1 MFWPFLLEFRSSKPC
16 AGHQPCI
23 CEQGSNSEG
32 ESSGRLQGHPSPD
45 AAVAP
50 GILPCIPALLY
61 PSLGFGIKE
70 SRPMS
75 YNCRCQRGKWLCM
88 HTLTGL
94 SVSAPAIPG
103 TLTPHP
109 QPTVLWVPATVEDW
123 RLRGA
128 HGPWTQCTRVSC
140 SCART
145 QPPSLRTHG
154 AAGAVERGL
163 SGCPRRRL
171 DPGRRG
177 PTAQAGGAQEE
188 CIPLASSLHNPPPIP
203 LSWDLFVSMH
213 SWGFPHPPPLGLPIQ
228 NKVSLYLM
236 VMADVRGIWQ
246 RQKRGLWLSNIA
258 PYVV

>member
-1 MFWPFLLEFRSSKPC
+1 MFWPFLLGFKSSKPC

-23 CEQGSNSEG
+23 CEQGSSSEG

-94 SVSAPAIPG
+94 SVSAPAIPR

-123 RLRGA
+123 RLCGA
-128 HGPWTQCTRVSC
+128 RGPWTQCTRVSC

-145 QPPSLRTHG
+145 QPPSLCTHG

-163 SGCPRRRL
+163 KRVSQAAAGLRQERPNRPSRRCPRGVHSFSIVTPQPPPPFLSPRTFL
-171 DPGRRG
+171 YPC
-177 PTAQAGGAQEE
+177 TAGG
-188 CIPLASSLHNPPPIP
+188 SLT
-203 LSWDLFVSMH
+203 
-213 SWGFPHPPPLGLPIQ
+213 PHPWA
-228 NKVSLYLM
+228 S
-236 VMADVRGIWQ
+236 
-246 RQKRGLWLSNIA
+246 
-258 PYVV
+258 PYRIKSVCI

>member
-1 MFWPFLLEFRSSKPC
+1 MDWLCSLMREVGSERSLDCMFWPFLLEFRSSKPC

-23 CEQGSNSEG
+23 CEQGSSSEG

-188 CIPLASSLHNPPPIP
+188 CIPLASSLHNPPPP
-203 LSWDLFVSMH
+203 FLSPGTFLYPCTAGGSLT
-213 SWGFPHPPPLGLPIQ
+213 PHPWA
-228 NKVSLYLM
+228 S
-236 VMADVRGIWQ
+236 
-246 RQKRGLWLSNIA
+246 
-258 PYVV
+258 PYRIKSVCI

>member
-1 MFWPFLLEFRSSKPC
+1 M
-16 AGHQPCI
+16 G
-23 CEQGSNSEG
+23 GSEG
-32 ESSGRLQGHPSPD
+32 ESGGRLQGHPSPD
-45 AAVAP
+45 AAVVP
-50 GILPCIPALLY
+50 GILPCIPALLC

-75 YNCRCQRGKWLCM
+75 YNCRCQRGKWLYM
-88 HTLTGL
+88 HTLSGL
-94 SVSAPAIPG
+94 SVSTPAIPG

-123 RLRGA
+123 RLCRA
-128 HGPWTQCTRVSC
+128 RGPWTQCTRASC
-140 SCART
+140 SCTRT
-145 QPPSLRTHG
+145 QPPRLRTLG
-154 AAGAVERGL
+154 AAGAEERGL
-163 SGCPRRRL
+163 RGCPRQRL

-177 PTAQAGGAQEE
+177 PTAQAGGAQEK
-188 CIPLASSLHNPPPIP
+188 CFPLASSLHPHLIP

-213 SWGFPHPPPLGLPIQ
+213 SWGLPHPPPLGLPIQ

-246 RQKRGLWLSNIA
+246 RQRRGLWLSNIA